1 LAQAPPAEGASSLL
15 GLRFSKIM
23 ALSCFLICLLPILP
37 QFAAHDLPVVQL
49 SLAPPPNQNPELAL
63 LIGKLEEKREQIEE
77 GAMGSLEKQLRTSL
91 VSLQQ
96 RIKAVVAEAAAA
108 LQLAPPRP
116 SFLAK
121 EQGVQG
127 EKLHVRVAVRTSKAV
142 VPDSDMQQ
150 QILELERKREIHE
163 RSFLGEQSFQARL
176 EKLSSL
182 VLKELRGALQTSGRS
197 MSAKPA
203 AFLAKASFPPQA
215 NVEVQTAE
223 GWRTPSEEVQAME
236 DRRVISE
243 GLAAATLLDA
253 EVRFVNEANRVIEE
267 ELSSALAYEA
277 A

>member
-1 LAQAPPAEGASSLL
+1 
-15 GLRFSKIM
+15 M

-96 RIKAVVAEAAAA
+96 RIKAVVAEAGRFPDTVPDRCSNAVARP
-108 LQLAPPRP
+108 LQLCSSHLPGSCVGKVCAARCILRILFGRP

-150 QILELERKREIHE
+150 QILELERKRETHE
-163 RSFLGEQSFQARL
+163 RSFLGEQSFQAVR
-176 EKLSSL
+176 S
-182 VLKELRGALQTSGRS
+182 RGYSCT
-197 MSAKPA
+197 
-203 AFLAKASFPPQA
+203 LAWPP
-215 NVEVQTAE
+215 
-223 GWRTPSEEVQAME
+223 
-236 DRRVISE
+236 
-243 GLAAATLLDA
+243 
-253 EVRFVNEANRVIEE
+253 VRF
-267 ELSSALAYEA
+267 SG
-277 A
+277 